1 MAEREEALKVL
12 DFIKGTAIADLDTL
26 VAWVKAFEGKGKENV
41 TQPVNG
47 RLNFTV
53 AMISLV
59 ICETCGCYMLGA
71 SEMDNPRSDRDVGT
85 YMIEF
90 MGKYFPKDGF
100 FKKFSKVLADFLRN
114 SLVHSFGSYTSPK
127 ATFQLVLAISTDLN
141 VHARAVEEDGT
152 RKIKLNSLS
161 LAEQTLQAFKK
172 FESEVEKGQNVQLIT
187 KILNARDLQTEV
199 GKGITNEFDVRFK
212 ELMGKV

>member
-26 VAWVKAFEGKGKENV
+26 VAWVKAFKGKDKEKV

-71 SEMDNPRSDRDVGT
+71 SEHLKPQSDRDVGT
-85 YMIEF
+85 YMIQF
-90 MGKYFPKDGF
+90 MDKYFLKDGF
-100 FKKFSKVLADFLRN
+100 FKKFSKVLADFLRH
-114 SLVHSFGSYTSPK
+114 SLIHSFGSYTSPQVN
-127 ATFQLVLAISTDLN
+127 FQLALAISTNLSL
-141 VHARAVEEDGT
+141 HAAATEEEGK
-152 RKIKLNSLS
+152 RKITVNSLS

-172 FESEVEKGQNVQLIT
+172 FQAEVEKGDSQLIDNILKT
-187 KILNARDLQTEV
+187 KNLNLDV
-199 GKGITNEFDVRFK
+199 GNGITKQFDVMFK
-212 ELMGKV
+212 ELTKEK